1 MNIEEIKKHINYKLN
16 MEASYNYLSCLEYF
30 NAVKSNDESLSDDE
44 INKFT
49 NELNDFQAR
58 LKKCDFNNNNKV
70 MKLWLYGM
78 EIITKYNCDPEI
90 ATKFITK
97 DSDL

>member
-1 MNIEEIKKHINYKLN
+1 MNIEEIQKHIKYKIN
-16 MEASYNYLSCLEYF
+16 METSYNYLNCLEYF
-30 NAVKSNDESLSDDE
+30 NSVKSNDDSLNDDE

-49 NELNDFQAR
+49 IELNDFHER
-58 LKKCDFNNNNKV
+58 LKKCDFNNDNEV

-90 ATKFITK
+90 AAKFITK